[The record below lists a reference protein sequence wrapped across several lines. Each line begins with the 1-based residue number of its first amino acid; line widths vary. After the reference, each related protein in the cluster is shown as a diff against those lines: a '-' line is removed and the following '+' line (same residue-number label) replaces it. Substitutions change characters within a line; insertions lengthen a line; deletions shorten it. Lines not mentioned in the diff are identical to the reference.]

1 MIWLESGL
9 HRLFLVALRAEQWVG
24 FPDFLDEFAPLFGRD
39 PAGLERGNVDD
50 LARRTRHFVV
60 RGAPRTTKWR
70 ELDSQSPIWQRLGME
85 ITASSFKL
93 RANAP

>member
-50 LARRTRHFVV
+50 LARRT
-60 RGAPRTTKWR
+60 TKWR